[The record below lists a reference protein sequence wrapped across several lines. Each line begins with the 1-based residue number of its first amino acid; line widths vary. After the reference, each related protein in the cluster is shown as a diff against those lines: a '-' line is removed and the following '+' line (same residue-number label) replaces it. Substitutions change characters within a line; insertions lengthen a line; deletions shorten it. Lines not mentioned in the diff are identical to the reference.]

1 MTTPPSVPTISLLG
15 IVIKD
20 NGVFITDASHATNY
34 NSTVR
39 AFRYDGVEAEPSRV
53 EGWFKLAKV
62 PEVVEKV
69 IPATAKT
76 TGWKLKAGFVPS
88 EKLPATL
95 EPFPSWED
103 SPYEGVCECYE
114 RVTETVPERRE
125 RVEFKLHVIAE
136 RDGAWA
142 PIKADFPLNPEYG
155 LLDRL
160 TIIHPVLL
168 PERPCRLSV
177 ERSFEIIYAH
187 IKSNLNPK
195 VATMKEYHSLGCL
208 SVDKLIPCD
217 PVPYTTQVGTKRR
230 PRTETRYQM
239 SRSFQIYETARP
251 YSGASPYSGH
261 TLCEPFIGTSYEDLQ
276 ANIKTFLDELMRVLN
291 EPVKDCPHCK
301 GRGVITSS

>member
-1 MTTPPSVPTISLLG
+1 MSTQPPTPPALSLLG
-15 IVIKD
+15 IVTKE
-20 NGVFITDASHATNY
+20 NGVFITDAQNASSY

-39 AFRYDGVEAEPSRV
+39 AFLYDGVDATPSRV
-53 EGWFKLAKV
+53 EGWFHLSKT

-69 IPATAKT
+69 VRATSKV
-76 TGWKLKAGFVPS
+76 TGWKLKAGFAAS
-88 EKLPATL
+88 ERLPATL
-95 EPFPSWED
+95 APFGRWDET
-103 SPYEGVCECYE
+103 PYEGVCECYE
-114 RVTETVPERRE
+114 AVTEVVPERRE
-125 RVEFKLHVIAE
+125 RVEVKLHIIAE

-177 ERSFEIIYAH
+177 SDSFKIIFDHVKA
-187 IKSNLNPK
+187 NLNPK
-195 VATMKEYHSLGCL
+195 VATMSGYENLGCF

-230 PRTETRYQM
+230 PRTETRYQT
-239 SRSFQIYETARP
+239 SRSFQVFETARP
-251 YSGASPYSGH
+251 YSGSAPYSGH

-276 ANIKTFLDELMRVLN
+276 ANIKSFLDELMAKLN

-301 GRGVITSS
+301 GRGVISL